1 MFATLASEAA
11 KEVLHKTQSWS
22 LYAVR
27 NVALKLK
34 DEVYNCS
41 MNVCH
46 WGVHLMQLNDT
57 AKEADI
63 SRVIVKLKYCLP
75 FFFSHN

>member
-1 MFATLASEAA
+1 MLPTMDIYL
-11 KEVLHKTQSWS
+11 VCTKTFIVS

-34 DEVYNCS
+34 DEVYNSS
-41 MNVCH
+41 MNVYH